1 MTDSHGR
8 IDVVSVR
15 RVNAGFEEH
24 NIPVDVIW
32 LDIEHTDGK
41 R

>member
-1 MTDSHGR
+1 MIG
-8 IDVVSVR
+8 VL

>member
-1 MTDSHGR
+1 MWIVCDSMC
-8 IDVVSVR
+8 
-15 RVNAGFEEH
+15 RVNDGFEEH
-24 NIPVDVIW
+24 NLPVDVIW